1 MSKTREEQLVL
12 EGTAYDNF
20 INAVRSKSSQKFYLV
35 GLKKFMAYNRIQ
47 KVSDMLVWDQRLIEA
62 KIISWLVNM
71 RDKESLTYI
80 TIQSYLSA
88 VMTFYKMNDIEPRRH
103 KINCYLPEEHKVN
116 DDRAY
121 THEEIGQLLQ
131 FCDQRM
137 KALVLMLAS
146 SGMRIGAV
154 PDLKIKHLTKIQ
166 KYNLYKIKVY
176 AGYPKWEHFTFTTP
190 EAANSMDAYFDYRQ
204 RYGEKINPD
213 SPVIREQF
221 DITDILCV
229 KQPKKLTAKYFG
241 DMLNETLQRAG
252 IFAVVHMTEGQK
264 VGRIRNAVPRA
275 HGFRKFFETNLIRA
289 KVLDPIPELLL
300 GHDIR
305 LKKHYVRL
313 GEDEILEEYLKAVDA
328 LTINEEN
335 RLKRKVAELTIKT
348 DRLDALAAQM
358 ERLSKKLGLE

>member
-1 MSKTREEQLVL
+1 
-12 EGTAYDNF
+12 
-20 INAVRSKSSQKFYLV
+20 
-35 GLKKFMAYNRIQ
+35 
-47 KVSDMLVWDQRLIEA
+47 
-62 KIISWLVNM
+62 
-71 RDKESLTYI
+71 
-80 TIQSYLSA
+80 
-88 VMTFYKMNDIEPRRH
+88 
-103 KINCYLPEEHKVN
+103 
-116 DDRAY
+116 
-121 THEEIGQLLQ
+121 
-131 FCDQRM
+131 M

-221 DITDILCV
+221 DITDILSV

-300 GHDIR
+300 GHDIG

-335 RLKRKVAELTIKT
+335 RLRRKVEVLTIERSEIQKFKAELDELK
-348 DRLDALAAQM
+348 DLFRN
-358 ERLSKKLGLE
+358 SK